1 MTNKKGFTLVEV
13 VVSLLI
19 ILAAVSGIFASFVA
33 SQKYIGRAKRRAI
46 AINSL
51 RQQIEQLKPA
61 VRQDTWKLSTNPL
74 YTTAGITTT
83 YTATSQ
89 SIKSLKNGQIIYSVT
104 SAADTALTS
113 YRTVAI
119 TAKWDEAK

>member
-1 MTNKKGFTLVEV
+1 MKNYKGFTLVEV

-33 SQKYIGRAKRRAI
+33 SQKYIRRAKTRAI

-51 RQQIEQLKPA
+51 RQQIEQLRPS
-61 VRQDTWKLSTNPL
+61 VRQDTWNKPSNPLNPL
-74 YTTAGITTT
+74 YTSTT
-83 YTATSQ
+83 S
-89 SIKSLKNGQIIYSVT
+89 SIPNLKNGQIIYSVT

-119 TAKWDEAK
+119 TAKWNEAK

>member
-1 MTNKKGFTLVEV
+1 MTNNKGFTLVEV

-33 SQKYIGRAKRRAI
+33 SQKYIRRAKTRAI

-51 RQQIEQLKPA
+51 RQQIEQLRPS
-61 VRQDTWKLSTNPL
+61 VRQDTWKLPANPL
-74 YTTAGITTT
+74 YVPASATTSYTTG
-83 YTATSQ
+83 
-89 SIKSLKNGQIIYSVT
+89 SIPNLKNSQLEYSV
-104 SAADTALTS
+104 SSSSDTT

-119 TAKWDEAK
+119 TAKWNEPK